1 MTGALLGPAHTAR
14 GVDEIQDEK
23 RPHSIVGEALPEL
36 GEEEHR
42 EPWRLRQPYRETPA
56 STSECSRA
64 RTAGTPSKRKRARVG
79 PGPTR
84 TVIAS
89 GGSASN
95 RSSSVRSSPMPSTV
109 VEASRS
115 GGSGGTIL
123 PL

>member
-1 MTGALLGPAHTAR
+1 MTGALLGPAQTGHL
-14 GVDEIQDEK
+14 VDEVQDEK

-36 GEEEHR
+36 GEEEHP
-42 EPWRLRQPYRETPA
+42 EPWRLRQSYRETPA

-64 RTAGTPSKRKRARVG
+64 RTAGTPSRRKRAWVG

-84 TVIAS
+84 MVIAS
-89 GGSASN
+89 GGSASK
-95 RSSSVRSSPMPSTV
+95 RSSSVRSSPTASTV